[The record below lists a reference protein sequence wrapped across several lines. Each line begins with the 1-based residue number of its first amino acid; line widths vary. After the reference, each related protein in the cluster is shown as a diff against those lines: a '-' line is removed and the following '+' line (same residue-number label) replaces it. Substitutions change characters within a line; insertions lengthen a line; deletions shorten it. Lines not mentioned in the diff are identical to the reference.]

1 MLRCVMVLYRLSTH
15 PDPTWDCQT
24 VRKMVNLVQILQD
37 LVRLTKQAGIEAGE
51 HSEHDLFA
59 RFAEFLHAFQ
69 GWVYAVFT
77 PGESAS
83 GTAWPY
89 NNCMLNRPNLNMMI
103 NQSPAELKSMD
114 LGNNLWLGNI
124 FGWS

>member
-1 MLRCVMVLYRLSTH
+1 
-15 PDPTWDCQT
+15 
-24 VRKMVNLVQILQD
+24 MVNLDQILQD
-37 LVRLTKQAGIEAGE
+37 LIQLIKRTGIEVDE
-51 HSEHDLFA
+51 HSGHDLFA

-69 GWVYAVFT
+69 GWVHATFM

-89 NNCMLNRPNLNMMI
+89 DNSMLNRPDVNEI
-103 NQSPAELKSMD
+103 VNQSPEQLKSMD
-114 LGNNLWLGNI
+114 LGNNIWLGNI